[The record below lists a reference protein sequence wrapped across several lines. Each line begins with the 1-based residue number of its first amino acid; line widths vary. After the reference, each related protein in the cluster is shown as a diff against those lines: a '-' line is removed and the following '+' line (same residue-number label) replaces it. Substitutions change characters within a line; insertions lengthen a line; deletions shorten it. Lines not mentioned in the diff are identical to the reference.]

1 MTERVTILDLILK
14 RRKEAREM
22 GRLLHPEPLIT
33 ELRRKKRLEP
43 KLLVVKR
50 AMEFA
55 ENVAKM
61 IRTPETWESAVA
73 SNIVGNALSIIFGK

>member
-1 MTERVTILDLILK
+1 MNEREGILDIIIK
-14 RRKEAREM
+14 RRKEAREI
-22 GRLLHPEPLIT
+22 GRILHPEPLIT
-33 ELRRKKRLEP
+33 ELRKKKKLEP

-61 IRTPETWESAVA
+61 IRAPETWESAVA
-73 SNIVGNALSIIFGK
+73 SNIVGNVLTIFFGK